1 MGLSGGA
8 GFVVAGF
15 VPVEGD
21 TPTAIDRGGGITVG
35 ERGAAPACFAADL
48 GEGMVCR
55 AIANR
60 FVGRLPM
67 EEQNRRSGRGGCGWL
82 ALGLEKRARG
92 WKPAA
97 PLDDGCS
104 FGSTHRDLVR

>member
-35 ERGAAPACFAADL
+35 ERGAASTCFAADF

-55 AIANR
+55 AFADR
-60 FVGRLPM
+60 LVG
-67 EEQNRRSGRGGCGWL
+67 
-82 ALGLEKRARG
+82 
-92 WKPAA
+92 
-97 PLDDGCS
+97 
-104 FGSTHRDLVR
+104 